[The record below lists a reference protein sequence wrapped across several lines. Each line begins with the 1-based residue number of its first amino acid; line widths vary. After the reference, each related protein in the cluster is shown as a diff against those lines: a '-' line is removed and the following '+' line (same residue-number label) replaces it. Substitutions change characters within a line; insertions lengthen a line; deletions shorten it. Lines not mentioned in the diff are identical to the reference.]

1 MINRAHI
8 FIIFIGLLLST
19 GLYYSLSSSEQK
31 NSPNST
37 LTIYT
42 WMDFIPPQLQKE
54 FEAETGIKLRIDYI
68 DSDEG
73 LEAKLLM
80 GKAEYDL
87 VYPSTPYVFRHIDLG
102 LYRPLS
108 LDKLSNL
115 HFVDKEFLKD
125 FKTTSKLYSVPYLW
139 GTSGFAY
146 DTETLQT
153 LFPGEPI
160 NSWDYFFNPEKLK
173 KIAEKG
179 VSATSSGNELFCA
192 IGLWQG
198 YQPHNQNTQALANIS
213 KIATQA
219 RPYWRVF
226 LSSESA
232 IHALGSGEVAIAF
245 MWNGDALAAQRLSK
259 LRNKKLEYVIPKEGA
274 LKWIDGLAIPHNAP
288 NADAAHRFINFLLQP
303 EHMAAVTNYVHF
315 ANTSSA
321 SKKFIRPDIL
331 NNQILYPDELTMK
344 RLAVDKRSHPQIE
357 RTINRHFFKILVGY

>member
-1 MINRAHI
+1 MINRAHF
-8 FIIFIGLLLST
+8 FIIFIGILLSS
-19 GLYYSLSSSEQK
+19 GLYYSLSPSAPK
-31 NSPNST
+31 NLPDKT

-42 WMDFIPPQLQKE
+42 WIDFIPPKLQKE

-73 LEAKLLM
+73 LEAKLLT

-87 VYPSTPYVFRHIDLG
+87 VYPSTPYVFRHIKLG

-108 LDKLSNL
+108 IDKLSNL
-115 HFVDKEFLKD
+115 CFVDKEFLRD
-125 FKTTSKLYSVPYLW
+125 FKANTKLYSVPYLW

-146 DTETLQT
+146 DKESLDS
-153 LFPGEPI
+153 LFPGERI
-160 NSWDYFFNPEKLK
+160 DSWDYFFNPEKLAG
-173 KIAEKG
+173 IAKNG
-179 VSATSSGNELFCA
+179 VSTTSSGNELFCA
-192 IGLWQG
+192 IGFWKG
-198 YQPHNQNTQALANIS
+198 YQPHNQNAKTLETIS
-213 KIATQA
+213 QIAMQA

-232 IHALGSGEVAIAF
+232 IHALGSGEVSIAF

-288 NADAAHRFINFLLQP
+288 NADAAHTFINFLLQP

-315 ANTSSA
+315 SNTSSV

-331 NNQILYPDELTMK
+331 NNHILYPDEITMK
-344 RLAVDKRSHPQIE
+344 RLSVDKRSLPEIE
-357 RTINRHFFKILVGY
+357 RTINRLFFKILVGY